1 MDSLKASG
9 KLLSNNY
16 MQRYAM
22 KTKMLCLIV
31 LSFVI
36 GLTACT
42 KTTEPAPPNIILII
56 SDDQSWTDY
65 SFMGHEHI
73 ETPRID
79 QLAAEGLTFTWGY
92 TTAPLCRPALA
103 SMATGL
109 YPHQHKVIGNDPV
122 FNFGDKPRYQ
132 KEWMKLRAGAN
143 EPVVAAFE
151 QLPTLA
157 DILGEAGYLSLQ
169 TGKWWEGN
177 PSRSGFTR
185 GMTHGDPARGGRHG
199 DDGLRIGREGMNE
212 IYDFIEEARG
222 QEKPF
227 FIWYAPFLPHA
238 PHTPPDSLRNKY
250 LPFAGSEAV
259 ANYWAMC
266 DLFDITCGQLM
277 DYIEDEG
284 LSENTLFVY
293 VTDNGWIQDPNKP
306 NRFDKGSK
314 TTPFEMGIRTPI
326 MFRWT
331 GVIRPEVDEEHLV
344 SSIDIAT
351 TILDVCGIGPEPEMQ
366 GINVLDKEAL
376 SGRDAIFAEA
386 YAHDFT
392 TVDESLNF
400 RIIVKL
406 PWKLILPDR
415 VNRPY
420 NPQFYPKEPDDQP
433 QLYNLLEDPH
443 ERRNMA
449 AENPEVVKSLKEEIE
464 EWWEN

>member
-9 KLLSNNY
+9 KCQSNNKLNP
-16 MQRYAM
+16 YAM
-22 KTKMLCLIV
+22 KTKNLFLSVLILV
-31 LSFVI
+31 V
-36 GLTACT
+36 GLPACV
-42 KTTEPAPPNIILII
+42 KTTVSDRPNIVLII
-56 SDDQSWTDY
+56 SDDQSWPDY
-65 SFMGHEHI
+65 SFLGHEYI

-92 TTAPLCRPALA
+92 TAAPLCRPALA

-109 YPHQHKVIGNDPV
+109 YPHQHKVVGNDPV
-122 FNFGDKPRYQ
+122 FDFGDLPRYRE
-132 KEWMKLRAGAN
+132 EWMKLRAGAN
-143 EPVVAAFE
+143 DPVLAAFE

-185 GMTHGDPARGGRHG
+185 GMTHGDPSRGGRHG
-199 DDGLRIGREGMNE
+199 DEGLRIGREGLDE
-212 IYDFIEEARG
+212 VYDFIEDARE
-222 QEKPF
+222 QDKPF
-227 FIWYAPFLPHA
+227 YVWYAPFLPHA

-250 LPFAGSEAV
+250 LPLAPSEAV

-266 DLFDITCGQLM
+266 DLFDITCGQLI
-277 DYIEDEG
+277 DYIEAKG

-293 VTDNGWIQDPNKP
+293 VTDNGWIQDPDKP
-306 NRFDKGSK
+306 NRFDAMSK
-314 TTPFEMGIRTPI
+314 TTPYEMGIRTPM
-326 MFRWT
+326 MFRWK
-331 GVIRPEVDEEHLV
+331 GVISPEMDKENLV

-351 TILDVCGIGPEPEMQ
+351 TILDICGIEPEPEMQ
-366 GINVLDKEAL
+366 GINVLDKMAL

-406 PWKLILPDR
+406 PWKLILPDAK
-415 VNRPY
+415 NRPY
-420 NPQFYPKEPDDQP
+420 NPQFYPIEPDGQP
-433 QLYNLLEDPH
+433 QLFNLQEDPY
-443 ERRNMA
+443 ERINLA
-449 AENPEVVKSLKEEIE
+449 AENQEVVASLAREIE
-464 EWWEN
+464 EWWNK